1 MIISISGLPGSGKS
15 VVAEELARRLGL
27 DHLSA
32 GDFMR
37 EMAEERG
44 LTILELSREAETSAA
59 IDHEIDARTRRLGE
73 TRGGFVIDSRLAWHF
88 LPSSVKVFLD
98 VRPDVA
104 AARVYDDGR
113 GAERENVDLAATQRA
128 IEERLASERLRYEEY
143 YGVDSWIPP
152 TSTWSW
158 TRRTAPST
166 RSSMRSSSSF
176 SDRACF
182 TAAVKSPGPTAQGD
196 PLPAAVVSTCA
207 ASALR

>member
-15 VVAEELARRLGL
+15 VVAKELARRLGL

-44 LTILELSREAETSAA
+44 VTILELSREAETSVA

-73 TRGGFVIDSRLAWHF
+73 TRDGFVMDSRLAWHF

-104 AARVYDDGR
+104 AERIYGDGR

-143 YGVDSWIPP
+143 YGVDFLDPANFDLVVD
-152 TSTWSW
+152 TSE
-158 TRRTAPST
+158 RTIAEVVDTIVEFVQRPGVLHGSG
-166 RSSMRSSSSF
+166 
-176 SDRACF
+176 DE
-182 TAAVKSPGPTAQGD
+182 PGPDRNG
-196 PLPAAVVSTCA
+196 
-207 ASALR
+207 